1 MRHEGFELNPSTQ
14 ASCLMPRASRLTP
27 NFEMIDVQSQ
37 KDNRNIAIDK
47 VGVKNISYPITVRDK
62 ENGYQHTVANI
73 NMFVNL
79 PHDHKGTHMS
89 RFIEVVSEY
98 RRQITLENFS
108 AILEALK
115 VRLNA
120 ESAHMEVTFPYFI
133 TKKAP
138 VSQAE
143 GLMEYICTFKGSAN
157 RSKGR
162 DLVIELQVPI
172 ATVCPCSKEISKH
185 GAHNQRGEVR
195 VSLRFKKFIWI
206 EDIIRLVEESS
217 SSEVFSVLK
226 RNDEKFVTE
235 KGYDN
240 PMFVEDVVREIAR
253 KLEADPNIT
262 WFSVDSENFESIHNH
277 SAYAYI
283 ERQK

>member
-1 MRHEGFELNPSTQ
+1 
-14 ASCLMPRASRLTP
+14 
-27 NFEMIDVQSQ
+27 MIDVQSQ
-37 KDNRNIAIDK
+37 KDDRNIPIDT
-47 VGVKNISYPITVRDK
+47 VGVKNIKYPITVRDK
-62 ENGYQHTVANI
+62 ENGSQHTVASI
-73 NMFVNL
+73 NMYVNL

-89 RFIEVVSEY
+89 RFIEVLSEY

-108 AILEALK
+108 AILDELK
-115 VRLNA
+115 TRLNA

-138 VSQAE
+138 VSQTE
-143 GLMEYICTFKGSAN
+143 GLMEYICTIKGSAN
-157 RSKGR
+157 HTKTR
-162 DLVIELQVPI
+162 DLMLELKVPV
-172 ATVCPCSKEISKH
+172 ATVCPCSKEISEY

-217 SSEVFSVLK
+217 STEVFSVLK
-226 RNDEKFVTE
+226 REDEKYITE
-235 KGYDN
+235 KSYEN

-253 KLEADPNIT
+253 KLEADSNIT

>member
-1 MRHEGFELNPSTQ
+1 
-14 ASCLMPRASRLTP
+14 
-27 NFEMIDVQSQ
+27 MIDIQSQ
-37 KDNRNIAIDK
+37 KDYRQIEIDK
-47 VGVKNISYPITVRDK
+47 VGVKNIRYPITVRDK
-62 ENGYQHTVANI
+62 ENGTQETVASI

-89 RFIEVVSEY
+89 RFVEVLSEY
-98 RRQITLENFS
+98 RRRISLQNFS
-108 AILEALK
+108 DILEELK
-115 VRLNA
+115 QRLNA
-120 ESAHMEVTFPYFI
+120 ESAHMEITFPYFI

-138 VSQAE
+138 VSQTE
-143 GLMEYICTFKGSAN
+143 GLMEYVCTFKGSVN
-157 RSKGR
+157 HTKGR
-162 DLVIELQVPI
+162 DLVIDLKIPI
-172 ATVCPCSKEISKH
+172 ATVCPCSKEISRY

-195 VSLRFKKFIWI
+195 VSLRFKKFVWI
-206 EDIIRLVEESS
+206 EDIIHLVEESS
-217 SSEVFSVLK
+217 SCEVFSVLK

-235 KGYDN
+235 KGYEN

-253 KLEADPNIT
+253 KLDADPNIT

>member
-1 MRHEGFELNPSTQ
+1 
-14 ASCLMPRASRLTP
+14 
-27 NFEMIDVQSQ
+27 MIDVQSQ
-37 KDNRNIAIDK
+37 KDYRQIEIDK
-47 VGVKNISYPITVRDK
+47 VGVKNIRYPITVRDK
-62 ENGYQHTVANI
+62 ENGTQETVASI

-89 RFIEVVSEY
+89 RFVEVLSEY
-98 RRQITLENFS
+98 RRRISLQNFS
-108 AILEALK
+108 DILEELK
-115 VRLNA
+115 QRLNA
-120 ESAHMEVTFPYFI
+120 ESAHMEITFPYFI

-138 VSQAE
+138 ISQTE
-143 GLMEYICTFKGSAN
+143 GLMEYVCTFKGSVHHT
-157 RSKGR
+157 KGR
-162 DLVIELQVPI
+162 DLVIDLKIPI
-172 ATVCPCSKEISKH
+172 ATVCPCSKEISRY

-195 VSLRFKKFIWI
+195 VSLRFKKFVWI
-206 EDIIRLVEESS
+206 EDIIHLVEESS
-217 SSEVFSVLK
+217 SCEVFSVLK

-235 KGYDN
+235 KGYEN

-253 KLEADPNIT
+253 KLDADPNIT

>member
-1 MRHEGFELNPSTQ
+1 
-14 ASCLMPRASRLTP
+14 
-27 NFEMIDVQSQ
+27 MIDVQSQ
-37 KDNRNIAIDK
+37 KDDRQIPIDK
-47 VGVKNISYPITVRDK
+47 VGVKDIRYPITVRDK
-62 ENGYQHTVANI
+62 ENGFQQTVANI
-73 NMFVNL
+73 NMYVDL

-89 RFIEVVSEY
+89 RFIEVLSEH

-108 AILEALK
+108 SLLDELK
-115 VRLNA
+115 KRLNA

-138 VSQAE
+138 VTQSE
-143 GLMEYICTFKGSAN
+143 GLMEYICTFKGSVN

-162 DLVIELQVPI
+162 DLVIELKIPI
-172 ATVCPCSKEISKH
+172 TTVCPCSKEISEY

-206 EDIIRLVEESS
+206 EDIIHVVEESGS
-217 SSEVFSVLK
+217 AEVYSVLK
-226 RNDEKFVTE
+226 RDDEKFVTE
-235 KGYDN
+235 KSYEN

-262 WFSVDSENFESIHNH
+262 WFSVESENFESIHNH

-283 ERQK
+283 ERDKTRSVRLEA